1 MGDDPAPDNLTMP
14 APAHTADAAPN
25 HPRSKTDLFL
35 SFNWLALQGFGGVL
49 AVVQRELV
57 EKKRWMTR
65 EQFVEDWAVAQ
76 IMPGPNVVNLSLMIG
91 GRYFGLAGALAAL
104 TGMLAAPL
112 VIVLLLAA
120 LYGSVAETAAA
131 QGALRGMGA
140 VAAGLITA
148 TGIKLIAAL
157 DKNAMG
163 LAVCIGLA
171 VLTFVA
177 IALLRW
183 PLAWVLLGI
192 GGGACLWAYRV
203 LGQLDAGRV
212 QA

>member
-1 MGDDPAPDNLTMP
+1 M
-14 APAHTADAAPN
+14 
-25 HPRSKTDLFL
+25 
-35 SFNWLALQGFGGVL
+35 SFTLLALQGFGGVL

-91 GRYFGLAGALAAL
+91 GRYFGLPGALAAL
-104 TGMLAAPL
+104 SGMLAAPL
-112 VIVLLLAA
+112 VVVLLLAA
-120 LYGSVAETAAA
+120 LYGSVADTAAA

-163 LAVCIGLA
+163 LWVCIALA
-171 VLTFVA
+171 AATFVA

-183 PLAWVLLGI
+183 PLAWVLLVI

-203 LGQLDAGRV
+203 LGTTTDKA
-212 QA
+212 AP

>member
-1 MGDDPAPDNLTMP
+1 MGDAL
-14 APAHTADAAPN
+14 HQ
-25 HPRSKTDLFL
+25 PRSRADLFW
-35 SFNWLALQGFGGVL
+35 SFTWLALQGFGGVL

-91 GRYFGLAGALAAL
+91 GRYFGVTGALAAL
-104 TGMLAAPL
+104 SGMLAAPL
-112 VIVLLLAA
+112 VVVLLLAA
-120 LYGSVAETAAA
+120 VYGSVADTPAA

-163 LAVCIGLA
+163 LAVCIALA
-171 VLTFVA
+171 VVTFVA

-183 PLAWVLLGI
+183 PLAWVLMGI
-192 GGGACLWAYRV
+192 GGTACTWAFHV
-203 LGQLDAGRV
+203 LRRAEASR
-212 QA
+212 